1 MAKQEK
7 EYTVP
12 EKLANLYK
20 LQLLVSEIDRIK
32 SLRGELPQ
40 EVEDME
46 AEIAKLQEKVQKY
59 RQDLSDAKARIDNLH
74 SKIEEAKALIEQY
87 TGQMDEVQN
96 NKQYDFL
103 TKEVE
108 FQNLEIEL
116 ANKRIRENMEIS
128 EELNNKIMNCLED
141 IDERRGDLDIKKG
154 ELDEIIAETR
164 SEEETLREKAKK
176 IENTVDI
183 KLLAT
188 FKRIHKKAK
197 NGLAIVAIERDA
209 CGGCFNKITPQRII
223 DVRMRKR
230 IITCEYC
237 GRILIDEDLANENE
251 MRRRRKGI
259 LSQLS

>member
-7 EYTVP
+7 EYSVP

-32 SLRGELPQ
+32 SLRGKLPQ
-40 EVEDME
+40 EVEEVE
-46 AEIAKLQEKVQKY
+46 AEINKLQEKIQKN
-59 RQDLSDAKARIDNLH
+59 RHDLNDAQARIDNLH
-74 SKIEEAKALIEQY
+74 HKIEESMALIDQY
-87 TGQMDEVQN
+87 TAQMDEVQN

-103 TKEVE
+103 TKEIE

-116 ANKRIRENMEIS
+116 ANKRIRENMEMVD
-128 EELNNKIMNCLED
+128 ELNNKIKNYLED
-141 IDERRGDLDIKKG
+141 INERRSDLEIKKG

-164 SEEETLREKAKK
+164 SEEETLREKAK
-176 IENTVDI
+176 
-183 KLLAT
+183 
-188 FKRIHKKAK
+188 
-197 NGLAIVAIERDA
+197 NGLAIVAIERNA

-230 IITCEYC
+230 ILTCEYC
-237 GRILIDEDLANENE
+237 GRILIDEELANENE

>member
-7 EYTVP
+7 EYSVP

-32 SLRGELPQ
+32 SLRGKLPQ

-46 AEIAKLQEKVQKY
+46 AELAKFQERIQKY
-59 RQDLSDAKARIDNLH
+59 HQELNEAKARINSFHGRID
-74 SKIEEAKALIEQY
+74 EANALIEQY
-87 TGQMDEVQN
+87 TSQMDKVQN

-103 TKEVE
+103 TKEIE

-116 ANKRIRENMEIS
+116 ANKRIRENMEIVD
-128 EELNNKIMNCLED
+128 ELNAKIHNSLED
-141 IDERRGDLDIKKG
+141 IDERRSDLEIKKG

-164 SEEETLREKAKK
+164 SEEESLREKAKK
-176 IENTVDI
+176 IENNVDL

-209 CGGCFNKITPQRII
+209 CGGCFNRITPQRII

-251 MRRRRKGI
+251 MRRRRKGV

>member
-7 EYTVP
+7 EYSVP

-32 SLRGELPQ
+32 SLRGKLPQ

-46 AEIAKLQEKVQKY
+46 AELAKFQERIQKY
-59 RQDLSDAKARIDNLH
+59 HQELNEAKARINSFHGRID
-74 SKIEEAKALIEQY
+74 EANALIEQY
-87 TGQMDEVQN
+87 TSQMDEVQN

-103 TKEVE
+103 TKEIE

-116 ANKRIRENMEIS
+116 ANKRIRENMEIVD
-128 EELNNKIMNCLED
+128 ELNAKIHNSLED
-141 IDERRGDLDIKKG
+141 IDERRSDLEIKKG

-164 SEEETLREKAKK
+164 SEEESLREKAKK
-176 IENTVDI
+176 IENNVDL

-188 FKRIHKKAK
+188 FKRIHKKGK

-209 CGGCFNKITPQRII
+209 CGGCFNRITPQRII

-251 MRRRRKGI
+251 MRRRRKGV

>member
-7 EYTVP
+7 EYSVP

-32 SLRGELPQ
+32 SLRGKLPQ

-46 AEIAKLQEKVQKY
+46 AELAKFQERIQKY
-59 RQDLSDAKARIDNLH
+59 HQELNEAKARINSFHGRID
-74 SKIEEAKALIEQY
+74 EANALIEQY
-87 TGQMDEVQN
+87 TSQMDEVQN

-103 TKEVE
+103 TKEIE

-116 ANKRIRENMEIS
+116 ANKRIRENMEIVD
-128 EELNNKIMNCLED
+128 ELNAKIHNSLED
-141 IDERRGDLDIKKG
+141 IDERRSDLEIKKG

-164 SEEETLREKAKK
+164 SEEESLREKAKK
-176 IENTVDI
+176 IENNVDL

-209 CGGCFNKITPQRII
+209 CGGCFNRITPHRII

-251 MRRRRKGI
+251 MRRRRKGV

>member
-7 EYTVP
+7 EYSVP

-32 SLRGELPQ
+32 SLRGKLPQ
-40 EVEDME
+40 EVEEVE
-46 AEIAKLQEKVQKY
+46 AEINKLQEKIQKN
-59 RQDLSDAKARIDNLH
+59 RHDLNDAQARIDNLH
-74 SKIEEAKALIEQY
+74 HKIEESMALIDQY
-87 TGQMDEVQN
+87 TAQMDEVQN

-103 TKEVE
+103 TKEIE

-116 ANKRIRENMEIS
+116 ANKRIRENMEMVD
-128 EELNNKIMNCLED
+128 ELNNKIKNCLED
-141 IDERRGDLDIKKG
+141 INERRSDLEIKKG

-164 SEEETLREKAKK
+164 SEEETLREKAK
-176 IENTVDI
+176 
-183 KLLAT
+183 
-188 FKRIHKKAK
+188 
-197 NGLAIVAIERDA
+197 NGLAIVAIERNA

-223 DVRMRKR
+223 DVKMRKR

-237 GRILIDEDLANENE
+237 GRILIDEELANENE

>member
-7 EYTVP
+7 EFTVP

-46 AEIAKLQEKVQKY
+46 AEIAKFQEKKQKFA
-59 RQDLSDAKARIDNLH
+59 QELGEAQTRINQLH
-74 SKIEEAKALIEQY
+74 YKIDEAKGLIDQY
-87 TGQMDEVQN
+87 TAQMDEVQN
-96 NKQYDFL
+96 NKQFDFL
-103 TKEVE
+103 TKEIE

-116 ANKRIRENMEIS
+116 ANKRIRENLETVD
-128 EELNNKIMNCLED
+128 ELNARIKNIIDD
-141 IDERRGDLDIKKG
+141 IDERRSDLDIKKG

-176 IENTVDI
+176 IENTVDL
-183 KLLAT
+183 KLLST
-188 FKRIHKKAK
+188 FRRIHKKAK

-223 DVRMRKR
+223 DVRTRKR

-237 GRILIDEDLANENE
+237 GRILIDEELANENE

>member
-7 EYTVP
+7 EFTVP

-46 AEIAKLQEKVQKY
+46 AEIAKFQEKKQKFA
-59 RQDLSDAKARIDNLH
+59 QELTEAQSRINQLH
-74 SKIEEAKALIEQY
+74 YKIDEAKGLIDQY
-87 TGQMDEVQN
+87 TAQMDEVQN
-96 NKQYDFL
+96 NKQFDFL
-103 TKEVE
+103 TKEIE

-116 ANKRIRENMEIS
+116 ANKRIRENLEAV
-128 EELNNKIMNCLED
+128 EELNARIKNLIDD
-141 IDERRGDLDIKKG
+141 IDERRSDLDIKKG

-176 IENTVDI
+176 IENTVDL
-183 KLLAT
+183 KLLST
-188 FKRIHKKAK
+188 FRRIHKKAK

-223 DVRMRKR
+223 DVRTRKR

-237 GRILIDEDLANENE
+237 GRILIDEELANENE

>member
-32 SLRGELPQ
+32 NLRGELPQ

-46 AEIAKLQEKVQKY
+46 AEVAKYQEKVQKY
-59 RQDLSDAKARIDNLH
+59 RQDYNDTQARIDSLH
-74 SKIEEAKALIEQY
+74 HKIEEAMALIDQY
-87 TGQMDEVQN
+87 TGQMNDIQN

-103 TKEVE
+103 TKEIE

-116 ANKRIRENMEIS
+116 ANKRIRENMGMA
-128 EELNNKIMNCLED
+128 EELNGKIKNCLDD
-141 IDERRGDLDIKKG
+141 IDERRSDLDIKKG

-188 FKRIHKKAK
+188 FRRIHKKAK

-209 CGGCFNKITPQRII
+209 CGGCFNKITPQRVI

-237 GRILIDEDLANENE
+237 GRILIDEELANENE

-259 LSQLS
+259 LSQLA

>member
-7 EYTVP
+7 EYSVP

-32 SLRGELPQ
+32 SLRGKLPQ

-46 AEIAKLQEKVQKY
+46 AELAKFQEKIQKY
-59 RQDLSDAKARIDNLH
+59 HQELNEAKARINSFHGRID
-74 SKIEEAKALIEQY
+74 EANALIEQY
-87 TGQMDEVQN
+87 TSQMDEVQN

-103 TKEVE
+103 TKEIE

-116 ANKRIRENMEIS
+116 ANKRIRENMEIVD
-128 EELNNKIMNCLED
+128 ELNAKIHNSLED
-141 IDERRGDLDIKKG
+141 IDERRSDLEIKKG

-164 SEEETLREKAKK
+164 SEEEGLREKAKK
-176 IENTVDI
+176 IENNVDL

-197 NGLAIVAIERDA
+197 NGLAIVAIEREA
-209 CGGCFNKITPQRII
+209 CGGCFNRITPQRII

-230 IITCEYC
+230 IMTCEYC

>member
-7 EYTVP
+7 EYSVP

-20 LQLLVSEIDRIK
+20 LQLLVTEIDRIK
-32 SLRGELPQ
+32 SLRGKLPQ
-40 EVEDME
+40 EVEEME
-46 AEIAKLQEKVQKY
+46 TEVAKFQEKVQKY
-59 RQDLSDAKARIDNLH
+59 HQDLNDAKARINTFH
-74 SKIEEAKALIEQY
+74 GKIEEANALIDQY
-87 TGQMDEVQN
+87 TSQMDDVQN

-103 TKEVE
+103 TKEIE

-116 ANKRIRENMEIS
+116 ANKRIRENMEIVD
-128 EELNNKIMNCLED
+128 ELNAKIHNSLED
-141 IDERRGDLDIKKG
+141 IDERRSDLEIKKG

-164 SEEETLREKAKK
+164 SEEENLREKAKK

-197 NGLAIVAIERDA
+197 NGLAIVAIEREA
-209 CGGCFNKITPQRII
+209 CGGCFNRITPQRII

>member
-7 EYTVP
+7 EYSVP

-32 SLRGELPQ
+32 SLRGKLPQ

-46 AEIAKLQEKVQKY
+46 AELAKFQEKIQKY
-59 RQDLSDAKARIDNLH
+59 HQELNEAKARINSFHGRID
-74 SKIEEAKALIEQY
+74 EANALIEQY
-87 TGQMDEVQN
+87 TSQMDEVQN

-103 TKEVE
+103 TKEIE

-116 ANKRIRENMEIS
+116 ANKRIRENMEIVD
-128 EELNNKIMNCLED
+128 ELNAKIHNSLED
-141 IDERRGDLDIKKG
+141 IDERRSDLEIKKG

-164 SEEETLREKAKK
+164 SEEESLREKAKK
-176 IENTVDI
+176 IENNVDL

-209 CGGCFNKITPQRII
+209 CGGCFNRITPQRII

-251 MRRRRKGI
+251 MRRRRKGV

>member
-7 EYTVP
+7 EFTVP

-46 AEIAKLQEKVQKY
+46 AEIAKFQEKKQKFA
-59 RQDLSDAKARIDNLH
+59 QELTEAQSRINQLH
-74 SKIEEAKALIEQY
+74 YKIDEAKGLIDQY
-87 TGQMDEVQN
+87 TAQMDEVQN
-96 NKQYDFL
+96 NKQFDFL
-103 TKEVE
+103 TKEIE

-116 ANKRIRENMEIS
+116 ANKRIRENLETVD
-128 EELNNKIMNCLED
+128 ELNARIKNIIDD
-141 IDERRGDLDIKKG
+141 IDERRSDLDIKKG

-176 IENTVDI
+176 IENTVDL
-183 KLLAT
+183 KLLST
-188 FKRIHKKAK
+188 FRRIHKKAK

-223 DVRMRKR
+223 DVRTRKR

-237 GRILIDEDLANENE
+237 GRILIDEELANENE

>member
-7 EYTVP
+7 EYSVP

-32 SLRGELPQ
+32 SLRGKLPQ
-40 EVEDME
+40 EVEEVE
-46 AEIAKLQEKVQKY
+46 AEINKLQEKIQKN
-59 RQDLSDAKARIDNLH
+59 RHDLNDAQARIDNLH
-74 SKIEEAKALIEQY
+74 HKIDESMALIDQY
-87 TGQMDEVQN
+87 TAQMDEVQN

-103 TKEVE
+103 TKEIE

-116 ANKRIRENMEIS
+116 ANKRIRENMEMVD
-128 EELNNKIMNCLED
+128 ELNNKIKNCLED
-141 IDERRGDLDIKKG
+141 INERRSDLEIKKG

-176 IENTVDI
+176 IENIVDL
-183 KLLAT
+183 KLLAS

-197 NGLAIVAIERDA
+197 NGLAIVAIERNA

-237 GRILIDEDLANENE
+237 GRILIDEELANENE

>member
-7 EYTVP
+7 EYSVP

-32 SLRGELPQ
+32 SLRGKLPQ

-46 AEIAKLQEKVQKY
+46 AELAKFQERIQKY
-59 RQDLSDAKARIDNLH
+59 HQELNEAKARINSFHVRID
-74 SKIEEAKALIEQY
+74 EANALIEQY
-87 TGQMDEVQN
+87 TSQMDEVQN

-103 TKEVE
+103 TKEIE

-116 ANKRIRENMEIS
+116 ANKRIRENMEIVD
-128 EELNNKIMNCLED
+128 ELNAKIHNSLED
-141 IDERRGDLDIKKG
+141 IDERRSDLEIKKG

-164 SEEETLREKAKK
+164 SEEESLREKAKK
-176 IENTVDI
+176 IENNVDL

-209 CGGCFNKITPQRII
+209 CGGCFNRITPQRII

-251 MRRRRKGI
+251 MRRRRKGV

>member
-7 EYTVP
+7 EYSVP

-32 SLRGELPQ
+32 ALRGELPQ
-40 EVEDME
+40 EVDDME
-46 AEIAKLQEKVQKY
+46 AEVNKLQERVAKY
-59 RQDLSDAKARIDNLH
+59 RQDYADAQARIENMH
-74 SKIEEAKALIEQY
+74 GKITAAQDLINQY
-87 TGQMDEVQN
+87 TSQQDEVQN
-96 NKQYDFL
+96 NKQFDFL
-103 TKEVE
+103 TKEIE
-108 FQNLEIEL
+108 YQNLEIEL

-128 EELNNKIMNCLED
+128 DDLNAKIMNAMED
-141 IDERRGDLDIKKG
+141 IDERRGDLDVKKG

-176 IENTVDI
+176 IENNIDS

-188 FKRIHKKAK
+188 FKRLHKKEK
-197 NGLAIVAIERDA
+197 NGLAIVAIEREA
-209 CGGCFNKITPQRII
+209 CGGCFNKIAAQRRI

-230 IITCEYC
+230 IIVCEFC

-251 MRRRRKGI
+251 MRRRRKGV
-259 LSQLS
+259 LSNL

>member
-1 MAKQEK
+1 MAKTEK
-7 EYTVP
+7 EYTIP

-20 LQLLVSEIDRIK
+20 LQLYVSEIDRIK

-46 AEIAKLQEKVQKY
+46 AEIAKMEEKTQKH
-59 RQDLSDAKARIDNLH
+59 QNELKDAKARINSLKG
-74 SKIEEAKALIEQY
+74 KIAEAEALINQY
-87 TGQMDEVQN
+87 TEQMDEVQN

-103 TKEVE
+103 TKEIE

-116 ANKRIRENMEIS
+116 ANKRINENNAM
-128 EELNNKIMNCLED
+128 
-141 IDERRGDLDIKKG
+141 IDEINERMMRALEIINEKKADLDHKKGDL
-154 ELDEIIAETR
+154 EEIIAETR
-164 SEEETLREKAKK
+164 SEEETLRDKAKK
-176 IENTVDI
+176 IENVVDL
-183 KLLAT
+183 KLLGT
-188 FKRIHKKAK
+188 FRRIHKKAK

-223 DVRMRKR
+223 DVRLRKR

-237 GRILIDEDLANENE
+237 GRILIDEELANENE

-259 LSQLS
+259 LSQLV

>member
-7 EYTVP
+7 EYSVP

-32 SLRGELPQ
+32 SLRGKLPQ

-46 AEIAKLQEKVQKY
+46 AELAKFQERIQKY
-59 RQDLSDAKARIDNLH
+59 HQELNEAKARINSFHGRID
-74 SKIEEAKALIEQY
+74 EANALIEQY
-87 TGQMDEVQN
+87 TSQMDEVQN

-103 TKEVE
+103 TKEIE

-116 ANKRIRENMEIS
+116 ANKRIRENMEIVD
-128 EELNNKIMNCLED
+128 ELNAKIHNSLED
-141 IDERRGDLDIKKG
+141 IDERRSDLEIKKG

-164 SEEETLREKAKK
+164 SEEESLREKAKK
-176 IENTVDI
+176 IENNVDL

-209 CGGCFNKITPQRII
+209 CGGCFNRITPQRII

-251 MRRRRKGI
+251 MRRRRKGV

>member
-7 EYTVP
+7 EFTVT

-20 LQLLVSEIDRIK
+20 LQLYVSEIDSIK

-46 AEIAKLQEKVQKY
+46 NEIAKMEEKTQKHAN
-59 RQDLSDAKARIDNLH
+59 DLKDANARIANCH
-74 SKIEEAKALIEQY
+74 AKIAEAEALISQY
-87 TGQMDEVQN
+87 NSQIDEVQN

-103 TKEVE
+103 TKEIE
-108 FQNLEIEL
+108 YQSLEIEL
-116 ANKRIRENMEIS
+116 ANKRINENNAMIEEIKAKMTS
-128 EELNNKIMNCLED
+128 VLEV
-141 IDERRGDLDIKKG
+141 IDEKRADLDHKKG

-164 SEEETLREKAKK
+164 SAEETLRDKAKK
-176 IENTVDI
+176 IENSVDL

-188 FKRIHKKAK
+188 FRRIHKKAK
-197 NGLAIVAIERDA
+197 NGLAIVAIERDS

-223 DVRMRKR
+223 DVRTRKR
-230 IITCEYC
+230 ILTCEYC
-237 GRILIDEDLANENE
+237 GRILIDEELANENE

-259 LSQLS
+259 LSQLV

>member
-7 EYTVP
+7 EYSVP

-32 SLRGELPQ
+32 SLRGKLPQ

-46 AEIAKLQEKVQKY
+46 AELAKFQERIQKY
-59 RQDLSDAKARIDNLH
+59 HQELNEAKARINSFHGRID
-74 SKIEEAKALIEQY
+74 EANALIEQY
-87 TGQMDEVQN
+87 TSQMDEVQN

-103 TKEVE
+103 TKEIE

-116 ANKRIRENMEIS
+116 ANKRIRENMEIVD
-128 EELNNKIMNCLED
+128 ELNAKIHNSLED
-141 IDERRGDLDIKKG
+141 IDERRSDLEIKKG

-164 SEEETLREKAKK
+164 SEEESLREKAKK
-176 IENTVDI
+176 IENNVDL

-197 NGLAIVAIERDA
+197 NGLAIVAIEREA
-209 CGGCFNKITPQRII
+209 CGGCFNRITPQRII

-251 MRRRRKGI
+251 MRRRRKGV